1 MSRCEDDRC
10 QPAVRLK
17 LDLRLGAGGPA
28 PRQAHGPVSVNLFNG
43 NAALTLASPAMQ
55 TVGGEVGLS
64 LNYNSGVQR
73 ATGLTASY
81 YDGMGDSGAI
91 GAREVPARVST
102 ARPHGE
108 LGRGLAGSGGRRRG
122 RLGGGV
128 RTVGL
133 LLT

>member
-10 QPAVRLK
+10 QPAVPLK

-102 ARPHGE
+102 LPALTANWGAASPAPGAV
-108 LGRGLAGSGGRRRG
+108 GVAGS
-122 RLGGGV
+122 GGV